1 MTLTVPSID
10 SQYSLRTPAH
20 RFKQG
25 PRDVYSFV
33 LDLPTLD
40 GLLPQRVDEDIV
52 KEANRRLTPSHAK
65 SIQTYL
71 ADRPDWLLGS
81 MLLGVAPDAVE
92 FIPGRNESGEDV
104 GNFGELRI
112 RTNRLNTLRIFDG
125 QHRRRAIL
133 DVLTELESEH
143 GDSTQLASLRNSSV
157 PIVLYAEQDT
167 KALRQMFADA
177 SKTKP
182 IEANTV
188 TLFDKRDAFNLAAVW
203 VAENSDLFSGRVE
216 KERTTVQ
223 RSSQCLVSINQ
234 LAKTLKTLEFGYK
247 SRVSKDRNEDLMN
260 DLDAL
265 FDRCLVWADEFMPSA
280 RPEFNELLSG
290 DLDNEEI
297 PRLRP
302 TTFAFNST
310 VIRVM
315 AGCLFEW
322 RNKGL
327 EESGLAK
334 FFSGVS
340 LDRRGGAGNLLSDSG
355 MVTANGTVL
364 ASNPIVMQAITYIVR
379 EAQDSVSL
387 LSFH

>member
-1 MTLTVPSID
+1 MVLSVPGVAN
-10 SQYSLRTPAH
+10 QYSLRTPAH
-20 RFKQG
+20 RFRQG
-25 PRDVYSFV
+25 PRDVYTFV

-52 KEANRRLTPSHAK
+52 KEANRRLTPSHARN
-65 SIQTYL
+65 IQSYL
-71 ADRPDWLLGS
+71 ADRTDWLLGS

-92 FIPGRNESGEDV
+92 FTSGKDENGADV

-112 RTNRLNTLRIFDG
+112 RTNRINTLRIFDG
-125 QHRRRAIL
+125 QHRRRAIA
-133 DVLTELESEH
+133 DVLEELNGAT
-143 GDSTQLASLRNSSV
+143 GDPEQLTALQNSSV

-182 IEANTV
+182 IESNTV
-188 TLFDKRDAFNLAAVW
+188 TIFDKREAFNLAAVW
-203 VAENSDLFSGRVE
+203 LADNSDLFGGRVE

-223 RSSQCLVSINQ
+223 GNSQCLISINQ

-247 SRVSKDRNEDLMN
+247 SRVSKDRNEELMQDLES
-260 DLDAL
+260 LY
-265 FDRCLVWADEFMPSA
+265 DRCLAWADDFLPAA
-280 RPEFNELLSG
+280 RSEFNDLLTG
-290 DLDNEEI
+290 ELDNEEI

-302 TTFAFNST
+302 QTFAFNST

-322 RNKGL
+322 RDKNL
-327 EESGLAK
+327 DDSLLTRFLSSA
-334 FFSGVS
+334 S
-340 LDRRGGAGNLLSDSG
+340 LDRKNIGGNLLTESG

-364 ASNPIVMQAITYIVR
+364 ASNPIVMQAINYIVKK
-379 EAQDSVSL
+379 AQGA
-387 LSFH
+387 SF

>member
-1 MTLTVPSID
+1 MVLSVPGIAN
-10 SQYSLRTPAH
+10 QYSLRTPAH
-20 RFKQG
+20 RFRQG
-25 PRDVYSFV
+25 PRDVYTFV

-52 KEANRRLTPSHAK
+52 KEANRRLTPSHARN
-65 SIQTYL
+65 IQTYL
-71 ADRPDWLLGS
+71 SDRSDWLLGS
-81 MLLGVAPDAVE
+81 MLLGVAPDALE
-92 FIPGRNESGEDV
+92 FTSGKDEDGNDV

-112 RTNRLNTLRIFDG
+112 RTNRINTLRIFDG
-125 QHRRRAIL
+125 QHRRRAIA
-133 DVLTELESEH
+133 DVLGELDGAT
-143 GDSTQLASLRNSSV
+143 GDSEQLNSLRNSSV

-182 IEANTV
+182 IESNTV
-188 TLFDKRDAFNLAAVW
+188 TLFDKREAFNLAAVW
-203 VAENSDLFSGRVE
+203 LADNSDLFGGRVE

-223 RSSQCLVSINQ
+223 GNSQCLISINQ

-247 SRVSKDRNEDLMN
+247 SRVSKDRNEELMQDLES
-260 DLDAL
+260 LY
-265 FDRCLVWADEFMPSA
+265 DRCLAWADDFLPAA
-280 RPEFNELLSG
+280 RSEFNDLLTG

-302 TTFAFNST
+302 QTFAFNST

-322 RNKGL
+322 RDKNL
-327 EESGLAK
+327 DDSLLTK
-334 FFSGVS
+334 FLSSAS
-340 LDRRGGAGNLLSDSG
+340 LDRKNIAGNLLTESG

-364 ASNPIVMQAITYIVR
+364 ASNPIVMQAINYIVKK
-379 EAQDSVSL
+379 AQGA
-387 LSFH
+387 SF

>member
-1 MTLTVPSID
+1 MVFSVPSVAN
-10 SQYSLRTPAH
+10 QYSLRTPAH

-25 PRDVYSFV
+25 PRDVYTFV

-52 KEANRRLTPSHAK
+52 KEANRRLTPSHARN
-65 SIQTYL
+65 IQSYL
-71 ADRPDWLLGS
+71 ADRSDWLLGS

-92 FIPGRNESGEDV
+92 FTPGRDENGDEV
-104 GNFGELRI
+104 ANFGELRI
-112 RTNRLNTLRIFDG
+112 RTNRINTLRIFDG
-125 QHRRRAIL
+125 QHRRRAIA
-133 DVLTELESEH
+133 DVLEEL
-143 GDSTQLASLRNSSV
+143 GDTTGDAEQLAALQNSSV
-157 PIVLYAEQDT
+157 PIVLYSEQNT

-182 IEANTV
+182 IESNTV
-188 TLFDKRDAFNLAAVW
+188 TLFDKREAFNLAAVW
-203 VAENSDLFSGRVE
+203 LADNSDLFGGRVE

-223 RSSQCLVSINQ
+223 GNSQCLISINQ

-247 SRVSKDRNEDLMN
+247 SRVSKDRNEELMQ
-260 DLDAL
+260 DLDSL
-265 FDRCLVWADEFMPSA
+265 YDRCLAWADDFLPAA
-280 RPEFNELLSG
+280 RSEFNNLLTG

-302 TTFAFNST
+302 QTFAYNST

-322 RNKGL
+322 RDKNL
-327 EESGLAK
+327 NDSLLAK
-334 FFSGVS
+334 FLSSAS
-340 LDRRGGAGNLLSDSG
+340 LDRKNAAGNLLTESG

-364 ASNPIVMQAITYIVR
+364 ASNPIVMQAINYIVR
-379 EAQDSVSL
+379 RAQESS
-387 LSFH
+387 S

>member
-1 MTLTVPSID
+1 MVLSVPGIAN
-10 SQYSLRTPAH
+10 QYSLRTPAH
-20 RFKQG
+20 RFRQG
-25 PRDVYSFV
+25 PRDVYTFV

-52 KEANRRLTPSHAK
+52 KEANRRLTPSHARN
-65 SIQTYL
+65 IQTYL
-71 ADRPDWLLGS
+71 SDRSDWLLGS
-81 MLLGVAPDAVE
+81 MLLGVAPDALE
-92 FIPGRNESGEDV
+92 FTSGKDEDGHDV

-112 RTNRLNTLRIFDG
+112 RTNRINTLRIFDG
-125 QHRRRAIL
+125 QHRRRAIA
-133 DVLTELESEH
+133 DVLGELDGAT
-143 GDSTQLASLRNSSV
+143 GDSEQLNSLRNSSV

-182 IEANTV
+182 IESNTV
-188 TLFDKRDAFNLAAVW
+188 TLFDKREAFNLAAVW
-203 VAENSDLFSGRVE
+203 LADNSDLFGGRVE

-223 RSSQCLVSINQ
+223 GNSQCLISINQ

-247 SRVSKDRNEDLMN
+247 SRVSKDRNEELMQDLES
-260 DLDAL
+260 LY
-265 FDRCLVWADEFMPSA
+265 DRCLAWADDFLPAA
-280 RPEFNELLSG
+280 RSEFNDLLTG

-302 TTFAFNST
+302 QTFAFNST

-322 RNKGL
+322 RDKNL
-327 EESGLAK
+327 DDSLLTK
-334 FFSGVS
+334 FLSSAS
-340 LDRRGGAGNLLSDSG
+340 LDRKNIAGNLLTESG

-364 ASNPIVMQAITYIVR
+364 ASNPIVMQAINYIVKK
-379 EAQDSVSL
+379 AQGA
-387 LSFH
+387 SF

>member
-1 MTLTVPSID
+1 MVLSVPGMAN
-10 SQYSLRTPAH
+10 QYSLRTPAH
-20 RFKQG
+20 RFRQG
-25 PRDVYSFV
+25 PRDVYTFV

-52 KEANRRLTPSHAK
+52 KEANRRLTPSHARN
-65 SIQTYL
+65 IQSYL
-71 ADRPDWLLGS
+71 SDRSDWLLGS
-81 MLLGVAPDAVE
+81 MLLGVAPDALE
-92 FIPGRNESGEDV
+92 FTSGKDEDGHDV

-112 RTNRLNTLRIFDG
+112 RTNRINTLRIFDG
-125 QHRRRAIL
+125 QHRRRAIA
-133 DVLTELESEH
+133 DVLEELDGATGAS
-143 GDSTQLASLRNSSV
+143 DQLASLQNSSV

-182 IEANTV
+182 IESNTV
-188 TLFDKRDAFNLAAVW
+188 TLFDKREAFNLAAVW
-203 VAENSDLFSGRVE
+203 LADNSDLFGGRVE

-223 RSSQCLVSINQ
+223 GNSQCLVSINQ

-247 SRVSKDRNEDLMN
+247 SRVSKDRNEELMQDLES
-260 DLDAL
+260 LY
-265 FDRCLVWADEFMPSA
+265 DRCLAWADDFLPAA
-280 RPEFNELLSG
+280 RSEFNDLLTG

-302 TTFAFNST
+302 QTFAYNST

-322 RNKGL
+322 RDKNL
-327 EESGLAK
+327 DDSLLTK
-334 FFSGVS
+334 FLSSAS
-340 LDRRGGAGNLLSDSG
+340 LDRKNIAGNLLTESG

-364 ASNPIVMQAITYIVR
+364 ASNPIVMQAINYIVKK
-379 EAQDSVSL
+379 AQGA
-387 LSFH
+387 SF

>member
-1 MTLTVPSID
+1 MTLTIPGAEN
-10 SQYSLRTPAH
+10 QYSLRTPAH
-20 RFKQG
+20 RFRQG

-52 KEANRRLTPSHAK
+52 KDANRRLTPSHARN
-65 SIQTYL
+65 IQAYL

-81 MLLGVAPDAVE
+81 MLLGIAPDAVE
-92 FIPGRNESGEDV
+92 FISGKNESGQDL
-104 GNFGELRI
+104 GTFGELRI
-112 RTNRLNTLRIFDG
+112 RTNRINTLRIFDG
-125 QHRRRAIL
+125 QHRRRAIT
-133 DVLTELESEH
+133 DVLNELDSDH
-143 GDSTQLASLRNSSV
+143 GESTQLDLLRNSSI
-157 PIVLYAEQDT
+157 PIVLYAEQDI

-188 TLFDKRDAFNLAAVW
+188 TRFDKRDAFNLAAVW
-203 VAENSDLFSGRVE
+203 VADNSDLFSERVE

-223 RSSQCLVSINQ
+223 RSSPCLISINQ

-247 SRVSKDRNEDLMN
+247 SRVSRDRNEDLMQ
-260 DLDAL
+260 DIDSLYE
-265 FDRCLVWADEFMPSA
+265 RCLGWADEFLPSA
-280 RPEFNELLSG
+280 RSEFNDLLNG

-322 RNKGL
+322 REKGL
-327 EESGLAK
+327 DESGLAK
-334 FFSGVS
+334 FFAEASM
-340 LDRRGGAGNLLSDSG
+340 DRRSGTGNLLSDSG

-364 ASNPIVMQAITYIVR
+364 ASNPIVMEAINYIVKR
-379 EAQDSVSL
+379 AQGL
-387 LSFH
+387 LP